1 MAIDRIDWN
10 GESAEQAGFP
20 YENGG
25 THMGIYLAW
34 MICHH

>member
-1 MAIDRIDWN
+1 MAIDRIDWH

-25 THMGIYLAW
+25 HILEF
-34 MICHH
+34 I